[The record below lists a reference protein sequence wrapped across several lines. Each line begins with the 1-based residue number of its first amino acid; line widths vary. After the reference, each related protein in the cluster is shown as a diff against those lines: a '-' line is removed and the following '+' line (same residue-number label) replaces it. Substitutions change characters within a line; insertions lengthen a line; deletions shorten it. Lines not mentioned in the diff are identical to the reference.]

1 MKKLITSSDLTMVR
15 SNVEHICFVD
25 IDSVPSFFEKC
36 DDKFNTA
43 RRLIPPGVFVWCFC
57 SRVSDL
63 STVIGRHTSF
73 YSLLMAQ
80 QVEVDYTPATRPDA
94 SDIALAMCVGQLHAD
109 ILLAIPFTIISSE
122 NAFSEVAPRLR
133 DRDVIHVRPT
143 SHHWP
148 EVLASRLRPSDG
160 SPATVAEP
168 LVRPRVPMVHHH
180 PTRVTPA
187 APATPAPALAT
198 RVTLPPPAYPHFVPD
213 RKTAYVNKRSD
224 PHFAAISPSLTP
236 SVVPKKPRVSP
247 RLPPQPA
254 RDASPASAAG
264 LISF

>member
-43 RRLIPPGVFVWCFC
+43 RPLIPPGVFVWCFC

-168 LVRPRVPMVHHH
+168 LVRPRVPIVMHHS
-180 PTRVTPA
+180 TRVTPA
-187 APATPAPALAT
+187 ASDPAI
-198 RVTLPPPAYPHFVPD
+198 RHFVPD